1 MAPLAG
7 ATAARQLEEE
17 LPSKISVRYPL
28 WAIVG
33 LVFALIAG
41 ASISTPALAQSAASN
56 QKAAVQAQQALE
68 QAGTASTQAGT
79 ASTLAGDLL
88 QQQLAAPQQA
98 ASFVVEAGPIW
109 STNDANRICPAL
121 CTGKGGSFSTSWWTT
136 VPGKMSVCQ
145 CKSN

>member
-1 MAPLAG
+1 GARLQRVTCCQLICASNTGATKRLHTAMAPLAG

-88 QQQLAAPQQA
+88 QQQLAAP
-98 ASFVVEAGPIW
+98 
-109 STNDANRICPAL
+109 
-121 CTGKGGSFSTSWWTT
+121 
-136 VPGKMSVCQ
+136 
-145 CKSN
+145 